1 MQDETLRLYPDHA
14 HRRAIACTD
23 TLTARLR
30 SHLHEPHIL
39 AQVRFC
45 RRCPKELLP
54 FTIQPNFKD
63 IECFGYLPH

>member
-1 MQDETLRLYPDHA
+1 
-14 HRRAIACTD
+14 
-23 TLTARLR
+23 
-30 SHLHEPHIL
+30 LHEPHIL
-39 AQVRFC
+39 AQVSFC